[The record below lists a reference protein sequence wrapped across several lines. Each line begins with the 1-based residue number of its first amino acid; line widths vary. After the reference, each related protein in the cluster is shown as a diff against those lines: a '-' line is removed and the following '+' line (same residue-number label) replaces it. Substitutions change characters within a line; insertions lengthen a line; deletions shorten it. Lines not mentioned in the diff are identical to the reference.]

1 MLRIRTTAPN
11 IAPFFLAGAVGSPS
25 NFADQPLQNLDNIK
39 RLDDAS
45 RPPQQPAQL
54 LPGRIQTPQ
63 PLRRCE
69 GGPSRVAGMLHPSRD
84 VTLPVQHTPDI
95 DLV

>member
-1 MLRIRTTAPN
+1 MTPGPVDWWRDTELNPHPRSEPM
-11 IAPFFLAGAVGSPS
+11 S
-25 NFADQPLQNLDNIK
+25 NA
-39 RLDDAS
+39 AS
-45 RPPQQPAQL
+45 DSL
-54 LPGRIQTPQ
+54 LLGRIQTPQ

-95 DLV
+95 DMV